1 MFDDLYQSVILD
13 HYKRP
18 ANVGVIA
25 DGQQATNFHASCG
38 DKVLLSVK
46 VEDGILTD
54 VRFEGTGCSISQAS
68 LSMMTEAVKGKSLA
82 EVKELYQQFREMLR
96 GQHPDE
102 DQLGDIVA
110 LQGVSK
116 FPLRVPCATLGWET
130 LAHLL
135 QLDSDGEAVDGVIE
149 S

>member
-18 ANVGVIA
+18 ANVGVVE
-25 DGQQATNFHASCG
+25 DGQKATNFHASCG
-38 DKVLLSVK
+38 DKVLLSLK

-68 LSMMTEAVKGKSLA
+68 LSMMTEAVKGKSIE
-82 EVKELYQQFREMLR
+82 EVRELYQEFRAMLH
-96 GQHPDE
+96 GEQPNE
-102 DQLGDIVA
+102 DDLGDIIA

-130 LAHLL
+130 LAHML
-135 QLDSDGEAVDGVIE
+135 QLDGEGAASDGVIE